1 MQQFGTFAP
10 AGVSRLIL
18 GLAKIGFGRGRLKL
32 LFSQLWNRINGDKPV
47 DLIYQ
52 NLKLRLQPRQNTIES
67 KIMFSAKQR
76 EGAELALIKRHLAD
90 GGVFV
95 DIGSN
100 IGYYALN
107 VALMSAGKVIAIEPN
122 PPVLARLRNNIA
134 LNDLQSK
141 ITVHDVA
148 IGATKG
154 IAHLTISD
162 NDFGSSSIVNQ
173 RVGKTHIDVEVLPLV
188 EILNINDIARAD
200 VIKID
205 IEGMEDRALFP
216 YFENIAKAQYPKLI
230 VMEDG
235 INEQWERDILSWLLA
250 NGYHAAARTR
260 GNIMLERNG

>member
-10 AGVSRLIL
+10 TGVSRIIL
-18 GLAKIGFGRGRLKL
+18 GLAKMGLGRGRLKL

-67 KIMFSAKQR
+67 KIMFSARQR
-76 EGAELALIKRHLAD
+76 EGVELALIKRHLAD

-107 VALMSAGKVIAIEPN
+107 VALMSAGKVIAMEPN
-122 PPVLARLRNNIA
+122 PPVLARLRDNIA

-148 IGATKG
+148 IGAAKG
-154 IAHLTISD
+154 IAQLTLSD
-162 NDFGSSSIVNQ
+162 NDFGSS
-173 RVGKTHIDVEVLPLV
+173 
-188 EILNINDIARAD
+188 
-200 VIKID
+200 
-205 IEGMEDRALFP
+205 
-216 YFENIAKAQYPKLI
+216 
-230 VMEDG
+230 
-235 INEQWERDILSWLLA
+235 
-250 NGYHAAARTR
+250 
-260 GNIMLERNG
+260 

>member
-1 MQQFGTFAP
+1 M
-10 AGVSRLIL
+10 
-18 GLAKIGFGRGRLKL
+18 GFGRGRLKL

-107 VALMSAGKVIAIEPN
+107 VALMSAGKIIAIEPN
-122 PPVLARLRNNIA
+122 PPVLARLRDNIA

-148 IGATKG
+148 IGA
-154 IAHLTISD
+154 ARASRISP
-162 NDFGSSSIVNQ
+162 FQIMILAAAQSSISALAK
-173 RVGKTHIDVEVLPLV
+173 R
-188 EILNINDIARAD
+188 ILMLRFC
-200 VIKID
+200 
-205 IEGMEDRALFP
+205 R
-216 YFENIAKAQYPKLI
+216 
-230 VMEDG
+230 
-235 INEQWERDILSWLLA
+235 LLKS
-250 NGYHAAARTR
+250 
-260 GNIMLERNG
+260 

>member
-1 MQQFGTFAP
+1 M
-10 AGVSRLIL
+10 
-18 GLAKIGFGRGRLKL
+18 GLGRGRLKL
-32 LFSQLWNRINGDKPV
+32 LFSQLWNWINGDKPV

-76 EGAELALIKRHLAD
+76 EGAELALIKRHLTD

-122 PPVLARLRNNIA
+122 PTVLARLRDNMA

-154 IAHLTISD
+154 IAHLPFQIMILAAAQ
-162 NDFGSSSIVNQ
+162 SSISALAK
-173 RVGKTHIDVEVLPLV
+173 R
-188 EILNINDIARAD
+188 ILMLRFC
-200 VIKID
+200 
-205 IEGMEDRALFP
+205 R
-216 YFENIAKAQYPKLI
+216 
-230 VMEDG
+230 
-235 INEQWERDILSWLLA
+235 LLKS
-250 NGYHAAARTR
+250 
-260 GNIMLERNG
+260 